1 MTALKA
7 RGNNWRTIFALIGS
21 AFGIL
26 FFLVQAFSL
35 GVLWLTSF
43 LTSQTDL
50 TQTISTGLLAWA
62 SILSGLMLLPVFL
75 YSFYSLKARPIPRWL
90 VVQGHNFRKISRG
103 IILLW
108 PLVVFVGWRLAG
120 SPRAAA
126 FLLGPVNVL
135 VAGLPVLWVYQA
147 AQEKLEGGSPLRKW
161 GIFGFSLTVMPAIVM
176 VLELIA
182 MLILAAFF
190 GLWLTYQISINPEL
204 EEILMGFVNQLSA
217 DPGDLERVI
226 ESLES
231 VLLQPAVVFWGL
243 AIIGGIMP
251 IIEEVIKPLTLW
263 FMAGRRLTPQE
274 GFVGGVLCGA
284 GFALMENV
292 LYFTTVFVPED
303 WLFLALGRA
312 GTGVLHMLTSGVVGW
327 GLAKAWRDGKWLF
340 SALTLFAAIILHA
353 VWNVLA
359 LVTGLAPQFLLDA
372 DPTLGQTL
380 LYNAPMVLLLLISA
394 LAMILINRHLRKNA
408 DLIPEIGVN

>member
-1 MTALKA
+1 M
-7 RGNNWRTIFALIGS
+7 
-21 AFGIL
+21 
-26 FFLVQAFSL
+26 
-35 GVLWLTSF
+35 
-43 LTSQTDL
+43 
-50 TQTISTGLLAWA
+50 
-62 SILSGLMLLPVFL
+62 
-75 YSFYSLKARPIPRWL
+75 
-90 VVQGHNFRKISRG
+90 
-103 IILLW
+103 
-108 PLVVFVGWRLAG
+108 GWRLAG

-126 FLLGPVNVL
+126 LLLGPVNVL

-182 MLILAAFF
+182 MLILAALF

-251 IIEEVIKPLTLW
+251 IIEEVIKPLALW
-263 FMAGRRLTPQE
+263 LLAGRRLTPQE

-292 LYFTTVFVPED
+292 LYFTTVFVPKD

-340 SALTLFAAIILHA
+340 SALTLFAAIVLHA

-372 DPTLGQTL
+372 DRTLGQTL

-394 LAMILINRHLRKNA
+394 LAMILINRHLRKNT